1 MDVSSK
7 IITQFVRDLSFENP
21 VGPSAFQPDKERPK
35 IEVKFDVK
43 ASNKKGT
50 DIFEVEL
57 NINVTANNKDKKIYI
72 VDLKYV
78 GMFEI
83 KNLTDDIKEAH
94 LLVECP
100 RQLFPFA
107 RRIIFDLHADG
118 GLPPLMLDHI
128 NFADLYKNRK
138 EDPKHFE
145 EKR

>member
-57 NINVTANNKDKKIYI
+57 NINVTANNKDKKYI
-72 VDLKYV
+72 LS
-78 GMFEI
+78 I
-83 KNLTDDIKEAH
+83 
-94 LLVECP
+94 
-100 RQLFPFA
+100 
-107 RRIIFDLHADG
+107 
-118 GLPPLMLDHI
+118 
-128 NFADLYKNRK
+128 
-138 EDPKHFE
+138 
-145 EKR
+145 